1 MRSLALSLALAL
13 APFGAQAASVPPIAT
28 ELAAVPPQRLAERI
42 AEAHAATD
50 AALRARQS
58 VVLRHRALVKERD
71 QAALAVDAEK
81 RALAAGKSSAARV
94 SQMMAVANKSD
105 ERVQA
110 AHAEVRAADREVSA
124 RGAELLKLY
133 DALLVEKKRELG
145 RLSTNDTRRAP
156 LVVAYQRFAEQRDVM
171 REALRPALVDVPDL
185 ARKAPSLDVHAGDD
199 VETLLEKADLARD
212 LEARLVAQADALRRR
227 IQEIESEQ
235 GLARDVAGLARTGAL
250 FDEAD
255 RRLRVPASVT
265 TARGPVRVTLPTF
278 ALPSAALGA
287 SGGDASVDEEAP
299 GAPPASENSNV
310 PPPAPDPADPTVPP
324 PPSDGVDVPSENDGD
339 FTAGEGIDDSP
350 GVVNDGSR
358 DDAPAA
364 LGVGGSSGSTGA
376 RAPTEQVFIGGR
388 DGRTTLDTLVAT
400 EGMSLD
406 ELRVLEK
413 KLRADAARARQ
424 QGKTLRETVD
434 AELSG
439 AKKK

>member
-1 MRSLALSLALAL
+1 MRSLVLSLALSLAPL
-13 APFGAQAASVPPIAT
+13 GAQAASVPPIAH

-50 AALRARQS
+50 AALRARQA
-58 VVLRHRALVKERD
+58 VVQRHRALVKERD

-81 RALAAGKSSAARV
+81 RALAAGKSSPARV
-94 SQMMAVANKSD
+94 AQMLSVANTSD

-110 AHAEVRAADREVSA
+110 AHADVRAADREVA
-124 RGAELLKLY
+124 TRGAELLKLY
-133 DALLVEKKRELG
+133 DALLVEKKRELA

-156 LVVAYQRFAEQRDVM
+156 LVLAYQRFAGQRDVV
-171 REALRPALVDVPDL
+171 REALRPALAEMPAL
-185 ARKAPSLDVHAGDD
+185 SRAAPSLEVRAGDD

-227 IQEIESEQ
+227 IQEIEAEQ

-265 TARGPVRVTLPTF
+265 TGRGPVRVTLPTF
-278 ALPSAALGA
+278 ALPSAPMAAGDGA
-287 SGGDASVDEEAP
+287 TDREVG
-299 GAPPASENSNV
+299 GAPPNSDDEGGAPTVDTGN
-310 PPPAPDPADPTVPP
+310 PDPNAPP
-324 PPSDGVDVPSENDGD
+324 PPSDPVDVPSENDGD
-339 FTAGEGIDDSP
+339 FTAGEG
-350 GVVNDGSR
+350 V
-358 DDAPAA
+358 DDAPGVGLDNSRDNAPSA

-376 RAPTEQVFIGGR
+376 RGPTEQVFIGGR

-406 ELRVLEK
+406 ELRTLEK
-413 KLRADAARARQ
+413 KLRADAVRARQ
-424 QGKTLRETVD
+424 QGKALRQTVD
-434 AELSG
+434 AELNG
-439 AKKK
+439 TQKK